1 MVSRRLIGTCEI
13 MLAGKRLLKQALVL
27 TVAQVKGLHA
37 ALVNSNLH
45 VMDRAVVA
53 YLLFAL
59 YGRCRNSDLLMI
71 HSVERDFNESG
82 GFVIIQTSHHK
93 TGRMAALKTRLMPI
107 VVPARGI
114 DGSVW
119 VESALKALEVVGACL
134 DAPIDGPLLR
144 APTGDSCSFML
155 RGLRTTEVS
164 SMLRRFVGALDPAPG
179 CIEPAVSSHS
189 LKATTLAWCARFGIA
204 PAARSLLGRHS
215 SCLNET
221 FAIYSRDLVCAP
233 VAELQGV
240 IDAIHAGSFTPDCQ
254 QSDFFKRPATGA
266 QTPEDPCLHG
276 EHSHL
281 VGVSAGDVQND
292 MSELHE
298 CAGGEIGP
306 PGLPHAE
313 SLQGNQ
319 AEVDQDGTEKADQTL
334 SDSSSDSSVGS
345 SSSDSE
351 AVEPTSRV
359 KRFRAKIP
367 EEQAWFVH
375 CKSTLVHRF
384 DGDTHNGM
392 KYLVCGKRLT
402 SAYVECSEATAWNV
416 LCKSCNRR

>member
-1 MVSRRLIGTCEI
+1 M
-13 MLAGKRLLKQALVL
+13 
-27 TVAQVKGLHA
+27 
-37 ALVNSNLH
+37 
-45 VMDRAVVA
+45 
-53 YLLFAL
+53 
-59 YGRCRNSDLLMI
+59 
-71 HSVERDFNESG
+71 
-82 GFVIIQTSHHK
+82 
-93 TGRMAALKTRLMPI
+93 
-107 VVPARGI
+107 
-114 DGSVW
+114 
-119 VESALKALEVVGACL
+119 
-134 DAPIDGPLLR
+134 
-144 APTGDSCSFML
+144 
-155 RGLRTTEVS
+155 
-164 SMLRRFVGALDPAPG
+164 
-179 CIEPAVSSHS
+179 
-189 LKATTLAWCARFGIA
+189 
-204 PAARSLLGRHS
+204 
-215 SCLNET
+215 
-221 FAIYSRDLVCAP
+221 
-233 VAELQGV
+233 AELQGV

-359 KRFRAKIP
+359 KRFPCEDPRRTG
-367 EEQAWFVH
+367 VVL
-375 CKSTLVHRF
+375 STASPPWSIGL
-384 DGDTHNGM
+384 M
-392 KYLVCGKRLT
+392 EILT
-402 SAYVECSEATAWNV
+402 MA
-416 LCKSCNRR
+416 